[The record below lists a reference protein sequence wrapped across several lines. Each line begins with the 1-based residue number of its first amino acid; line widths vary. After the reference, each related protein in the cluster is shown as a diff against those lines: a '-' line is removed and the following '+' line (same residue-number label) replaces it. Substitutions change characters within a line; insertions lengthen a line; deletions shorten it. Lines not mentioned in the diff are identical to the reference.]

1 MQSKQVIQEKCGTCS
16 CCALF
21 TVVLKCVVNL
31 LQLNIKL
38 QSNILAFDSSKP
50 WLMTVFM
57 TG

>member
-1 MQSKQVIQEKCGTCS
+1 MQEKCGPYS

-21 TVVLKCVVNL
+21 TVVLKFHVNL

-38 QSNILAFDSSKP
+38 QSETLAFDSSKP
-50 WLMTVFM
+50 WLNVLM